1 LAVGL
6 NKDLESDSTLANTTF
21 KLSISRLYN
30 AILNKIDDERTVLLL
45 YFLLHGNNLFSS
57 YVLSRT
63 DIETMVRTREK
74 PNFHV
79 ASVCIDIFFH
89 QILPVL
95 KVLYGVVEEK
105 PQRVY
110 IILITLLILTNDEA
124 FCNAAQTIV
133 STLTI

>member
-63 DIETMVRTREK
+63 DIETMVRTRE
-74 PNFHV
+74 NSDYHI
-79 ASVCIDIFFH
+79 AEVCVDFF
-89 QILPVL
+89 IRFFL
-95 KVLYGVVEEK
+95 
-105 PQRVY
+105 
-110 IILITLLILTNDEA
+110 
-124 FCNAAQTIV
+124 C
-133 STLTI
+133 